1 MLNKLKK
8 KITDGADELFAESSL
23 SGYHAATRLY
33 ERDLL
38 DPTAYNVS

>member
-1 MLNKLKK
+1 MCVMDS
-8 KITDGADELFAESSL
+8 TELPVESSL
-23 SGYHAATRLY
+23 NGYHAAMRLY

>member
-1 MLNKLKK
+1 MDN
-8 KITDGADELFAESSL
+8 IDELFIEFSL
-23 SGYHAATRLY
+23 NDYHAATRLY